1 MFCSTSLCGGASRK
15 VHNLRGAHVHQV
27 RLNDKTIDRLGGID
41 LQAHALRGARWRR
54 RKADAIFRRWYDQE
68 YRKARETWREWISSG
83 NAETRK
89 VLDYYFENLYAVV
102 FNADSTVR
110 YPNNLKF

>member
-1 MFCSTSLCGGASRK
+1 
-15 VHNLRGAHVHQV
+15 
-27 RLNDKTIDRLGGID
+27 LNDKTIDRLGGID
-41 LQAHALRGARWRR
+41 LQAHAMRGARWSR